1 MLVTRGLSQQGQ
13 EEDRAIREFFDPL
26 AREFINAMHEALAAE
41 FPAQRGRKLPGA
53 ISLHSARCCTILS
66 DQRIERLSDGA
77 NVPADPSVATQLS
90 AFITA
95 GIRGAMTS
103 FANCATEQAAEA

>member
-1 MLVTRGLSQQGQ
+1 MADAATKTFSEEEYLAVPMSSLIHRKAALS
-13 EEDRAIREFFDPL
+13 DLYIRL
-26 AREFINAMHEALAAE
+26 GT
-41 FPAQRGRKLPGA
+41 GRMVKVAHKGGA
-53 ISLHSARCCTILS
+53 I
-66 DQRIERLSDGA
+66 DVERIERLSDGA

-90 AFITA
+90 AFVTA